1 MPTLGKSLESLND
14 LNLRKVYNILFN
26 LEQQQQNNKMEIVET
41 QGKYFNHSI
50 FMRGYMLKIVKIR
63 ENKGVLQLPLFL
75 WSKS

>member
-41 QGKYFNHSI
+41 QGKYLIIQF
-50 FMRGYMLKIVKIR
+50 LC
-63 ENKGVLQLPLFL
+63 GVTC
-75 WSKS
+75 